1 MRSQHGMSAFRGATA
16 VGSRSLRIGV
26 LVLVLGAHSACV
38 SAPPNEARELLDA
51 RTGTTLTSLA
61 APLELV
67 ATVPR
72 GPRADPF
79 AYLAPFETN
88 RMGQRTM
95 YLWIAV
101 PDEMKVGVQP
111 EVLIDGA
118 RLPLQQSFAE
128 PAAVGLDRWPYASP
142 APWSAVLVYALDA
155 ANLARLTDAQRLEIA
170 VPGGVEP
177 QRFVGDVQPPNVLR
191 EFRSRLGL

>member
-1 MRSQHGMSAFRGATA
+1 MSALQGATA
-16 VGSRSLRIGV
+16 AESRSLRLG
-26 LVLVLGAHSACV
+26 LLMLVLGVHSACV
-38 SAPPNEARELLDA
+38 SAPPNEAREQLDG

-67 ATVPR
+67 VTVPR

-88 RMGQRTM
+88 RMGQRAM
-95 YLWIAV
+95 YLWLAV
-101 PDEMKVGVQP
+101 PDEAKSGLLPQ
-111 EVLIDGA
+111 VLIDGTS
-118 RLPLQQSFAE
+118 LPLQPGFAE
-128 PAAVGLDRWPYASP
+128 PAAVGLDRWPYATP
-142 APWSAVLVYALDA
+142 APWSLVLVYALDA
-155 ANLARLTDAQRLEIA
+155 ANLARLTDARRLEIT
-170 VPGGVEP
+170 VPAGVEP